1 MVCSGLG
8 QGNEGT
14 LKVISP
20 GTPRGS
26 RLVASTD
33 MDGLAARR
41 PATSAAQPTMRCSQL
56 SNTSSDGWSPS
67 SAASWWIEEAPGVS
81 RTPMAASAARP
92 TASGSDSGASSTHH
106 TPPGCEST
114 VSAATARARRVLPTP
129 AEPVRVT
136 RRSVPS
142 RPRTSAISLVRPI
155 SGVSWTGRL
164 CRNTSRVR
172 SEGNVDGRSGWTTC
186 QMCSGRAR
194 SWSRCWPKSTQRG
207 VGREPVS
214 DQRRSRR

>member
-1 MVCSGLG
+1 MMAVPGGHVPRTGPRRRSRARSGTSMVCSGLG
-8 QGNEGT
+8 HGNEGT

-26 RLVASTD
+26 RLVASTEV
-33 MDGLAARR
+33 DGLAARR

-67 SAASWWIEEAPGVS
+67 STASWWIAVAPGAS

-106 TPPGCEST
+106 TPPGCDST
-114 VSAATARARRVLPTP
+114 ASAATARARRVLPTP

-136 RRSVPS
+136 SRSPPS
-142 RPRTSAISLVRPI
+142 KPRTSAISLVRPI
-155 SGVSWTGRL
+155 ERCQLDGQVVSEH
-164 CRNTSRVR
+164 VER
-172 SEGNVDGRSGWTTC
+172 S
-186 QMCSGRAR
+186 
-194 SWSRCWPKSTQRG
+194 
-207 VGREPVS
+207 
-214 DQRRSRR
+214 QRRERRR